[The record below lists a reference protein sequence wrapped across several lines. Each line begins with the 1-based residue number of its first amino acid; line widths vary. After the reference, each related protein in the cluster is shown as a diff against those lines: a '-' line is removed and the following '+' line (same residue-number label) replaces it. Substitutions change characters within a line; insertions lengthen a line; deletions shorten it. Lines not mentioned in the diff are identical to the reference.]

1 MVISVTNL
9 GYFWK
14 LTLANFLA
22 KEAHIFGNFLGSSEN
37 WYCYYL
43 GHFRKN
49 WSIFIP
55 PSDHTDADGGIHKRG
70 GIIVSSQ
77 FWQVEYTKLIFLP
90 TQSKQLSHLKRSG
103 LVSSY
108 ILLMFELITCIYS
121 TFCVHMPVIYSMNST
136 IYVHILQYFPLYRT
150 WRKGGGIAMVMLR
163 YDRNSCM
170 NPYMDHKEPKKPAL
184 YARML
189 DPVWITAT
197 SRAESSPFAVDSHFL
212 LSLIVVVVFYMP
224 SLF

>member
-136 IYVHILQYFPLYRT
+136 IYVHILVIYVCMLLYVYIYLFSIVYCMQPL
-150 WRKGGGIAMVMLR
+150 
-163 YDRNSCM
+163 
-170 NPYMDHKEPKKPAL
+170 KP
-184 YARML
+184 
-189 DPVWITAT
+189 T
-197 SRAESSPFAVDSHFL
+197 S
-212 LSLIVVVVFYMP
+212 
-224 SLF
+224 

>member
-1 MVISVTNL
+1 MRSDETPHRVLLKIGSITTELKIIFRRETVQLIQLFKACKWFYKEIRVSNDGDQCDQFGLLLKVDL
-9 GYFWK
+9 GKFSC
-14 LTLANFLA
+14 
-22 KEAHIFGNFLGSSEN
+22 NFLGSSEN

-136 IYVHILQYFPLYRT
+136 IYVHILVIYVCMLLYVYIYLFSIVYCMQPL
-150 WRKGGGIAMVMLR
+150 
-163 YDRNSCM
+163 
-170 NPYMDHKEPKKPAL
+170 KP
-184 YARML
+184 
-189 DPVWITAT
+189 T
-197 SRAESSPFAVDSHFL
+197 S
-212 LSLIVVVVFYMP
+212 
-224 SLF
+224 